1 MSPSALS
8 DYLVGISEATHNC
21 PDSCVTLYDEDEI
34 SEDRVYLHFRL
45 RMGEGHL
52 LEVRETIDF
61 ENSRLSVIDYSY
73 HFQDPD
79 NALIFRY
86 DSAPHHRGLP
96 TFPHHK
102 HLPNAVAPSI
112 KPTVQQVIQEAITAI
127 NPTSPATGNQ
137 R

>member
-1 MSPSALS
+1 MPPSALA
-8 DYLVGISEATHNC
+8 DYLDGISEAAHNC
-21 PDSCVTLYDEDEI
+21 PDSRVTLYDEDEL
-34 SEDRVYLHFRL
+34 SEGRVYLHFRL
-45 RMGEGHL
+45 GMGEGYL

-73 HFQDPD
+73 HFQDPN

-102 HLPNAVAPSI
+102 HLPNAVTPSI
-112 KPTVQQVIQEAITAI
+112 KPTVQQVIQEALAEI
-127 NPTSPATGNQ
+127 NPATGNPN
-137 R
+137 